1 MFYKKILNHNV
12 IVCLWTTFA
21 QNLNSMLSSLNLF
34 RIIAFLEGVSY
45 LLLMAASIY
54 KRTPEGTDQYVK
66 LLGMPH
72 GLLFVA
78 YIAFAIFLRS
88 TYIDSIYIL

>member
-1 MFYKKILNHNV
+1 
-12 IVCLWTTFA
+12 
-21 QNLNSMLSSLNLF
+21 MLKTF
-34 RIIAFLEGVSY
+34 RIVALLEGVSY

-54 KRTPEGTDQYVK
+54 KRLPEGNDEYVK

-88 TYIDSIYIL
+88 TYKWNSKTFILILLGSILPFGTFYIDKKYLKPLA